1 MAAPDGPARPMR
13 GEREVPLYDVACVG
27 MMAANLPVRPV
38 SRAVFDVDVTLV
50 EKMELTAGGDAMNE
64 AIVLSRLGSRVL
76 LSGKVGDDSFGR
88 FLIETARS
96 AGVDTAGVRVDR
108 GVSTSTCVI
117 LISGDGS
124 RNFLSHRHA
133 TERLSLQDI
142 DVPLVTDARL
152 VCIGS
157 LLALP
162 ALDGAGA
169 AALLE
174 GARARGCATAADTK
188 HDTYGTGLKGIRD
201 ALRYVDYLL
210 PSYEEARDLSGESD
224 PASMAEALLDTGAG
238 CVVVK
243 LGARGCYLRTRRAS
257 RLIDGFAAEV
267 VDTTGAGDN
276 FVAGFLTGVLRGWD
290 PERCCRFANAAG
302 AVSVTGVGAT
312 AAVKSMDQVIEYME
326 RSGGTR

>member
-1 MAAPDGPARPMR
+1 M
-13 GEREVPLYDVACVG
+13 VLYDVACVG

-76 LSGKVGDDSFGR
+76 LCGKVGDDSFGR
-88 FLIETARS
+88 FLIETSRS
-96 AGVDTAGVRVDR
+96 AGVDTAGVQVDPR
-108 GVSTSTCVI
+108 VSTSTCVI
-117 LISGDGS
+117 LINRDGS

-133 TERLSLQDI
+133 SEKLSLEDI
-142 DVPLVTDARL
+142 DVSLATGARL
-152 VCIGS
+152 LCIGS

-174 GARARGCATAADTK
+174 AARARGCTTAADTK

-201 ALRYVDYLL
+201 ALRQVDYLL
-210 PSYEEARDLSGESD
+210 PSYEEARDLTGETD
-224 PASMAEALLDTGAG
+224 PARMSEALLDSGAG

-243 LGARGCYLRTRRAS
+243 LGDRGCYLRTRRAAS
-257 RLIDGFAAEV
+257 LIGGFAAEV

-290 PERCCRFANAAG
+290 PERCCRFANAVG
-302 AVSVTGVGAT
+302 AVSVTEVGST
-312 AAVKSMDQVIEYME
+312 SAVKSMDQVIEYME
-326 RSGGTR
+326 RSGRAG